1 MPETFMD
8 FIGMVSR
15 AEFDFGGLGEFF
27 RGLIDAFLQNE
38 TISIVVGAVSDFLA
52 GISAFLPY
60 ILIALSLVLCF
71 FGKKLLP
78 VLKFFGFF
86 VVGYVCS
93 VYWLA
98 PLLNG
103 VFPTLLAWIPGVV
116 VGFIAAILGRYLYW
130 LALALVA
137 GYPIYM
143 ICYNA
148 LYLPFLEGLTK
159 ENWMISLIVA
169 AVVVVMVFILK
180 KYVEM
185 LGTALLGSF
194 LAVLAVKSGIW
205 DFYNFDWLYYTALGV
220 VAFLGLLVQFKTR
233 KRYY

>member
-1 MPETFMD
+1 
-8 FIGMVSR
+8 
-15 AEFDFGGLGEFF
+15 
-27 RGLIDAFLQNE
+27 
-38 TISIVVGAVSDFLA
+38 
-52 GISAFLPY
+52 
-60 ILIALSLVLCF
+60 
-71 FGKKLLP
+71 
-78 VLKFFGFF
+78 
-86 VVGYVCS
+86 
-93 VYWLA
+93 
-98 PLLNG
+98 
-103 VFPTLLAWIPGVV
+103 
-116 VGFIAAILGRYLYW
+116 
-130 LALALVA
+130 
-137 GYPIYM
+137 M

-148 LYLPFLEGLTK
+148 LYFPFLEGLTK

>member
-27 RGLIDAFLQNE
+27 RGLIDSFLQNE
-38 TISIVVGAVSDFLA
+38 TISIVVSTVSEFLA

-78 VLKFFGFF
+78 VLKFLGFF

-98 PLLNG
+98 PLINRA
-103 VFPTLLAWIPGVV
+103 FPTLLAWIPGVV
-116 VGFIAAILGRYLYW
+116 VGFIAAILGKYLYW
-130 LALALVA
+130 LALALAA

-159 ENWMISLIVA
+159 ENWVISLVVA
-169 AVVVVMVFILK
+169 AVVVVLVFVFK
-180 KYVEM
+180 KYIEM

-194 LAVLAVKSGIW
+194 LALLAVKSGIW
-205 DFYNFDWLYYTALGV
+205 DFYNFDWLYYTAFGV